1 MENYSDTMTWIDKEK
16 KLNYE
21 QAKDKALRLL
31 TFRAHSEKELS
42 DKLIRAGAQEE
53 DIERIL
59 SFCREYKFVDDRQY
73 AIRKAKD
80 LLHLKKFGKRRIISE
95 LYAKGIS
102 SEFID
107 EAIAELEF
115 DEDELLGL
123 IRKKLGDNFD
133 KKSVDR
139 CIRYFLYRGYD
150 IYEIKRQIETVKGE
164 ADEL

>member
-1 MENYSDTMTWIDKEK
+1 MNLTEK
-16 KLNYE
+16 TLTYE

-31 TFRAHSEKELS
+31 TFRAHSEKELA
-42 DKLIRAGAQEE
+42 DKLLRSGADSE

-59 SFCREYKFVDDRQY
+59 DFCRRYKFVNDRQY
-73 AIRKAKD
+73 AISKAKD
-80 LLHLKKFGKRRIISE
+80 LQNLKKYGKRRIISE

-102 SEFID
+102 SEYID
-107 EAIAELEF
+107 EAVEQLDF
-115 DEDELLGL
+115 DENALLPL
-123 IRKKLGDNFD
+123 IRKKLGGNFE
-133 KKSVDR
+133 KKSIDR

>member
-1 MENYSDTMTWIDKEK
+1 MTADNYLSIMSWTK

-42 DKLIRAGAQEE
+42 DKLLRAGAEEE

-95 LYAKGIS
+95 LYAKGVS
-102 SEFID
+102 SELID
-107 EAIAELEF
+107 EAISELEF

-123 IRKKLGDNFD
+123 VRKKLGGNFEQ
-133 KKSVDR
+133 KSVDR

-150 IYEIKRQIETVKGE
+150 IYEIQRHIETAKGE

>member
-1 MENYSDTMTWIDKEK
+1 MSWTDKEK

-31 TFRAHSEKELS
+31 TFRAHSQKELS
-42 DKLIRAGAQEE
+42 DKLLRAGAQAE
-53 DIERIL
+53 DIEKIL

-73 AIRKAKD
+73 AIRKARD

-102 SEFID
+102 PDLID
-107 EAIAELEF
+107 EAVSELEF
-115 DEDELLGL
+115 DQDELLGL
-123 IRKKLGDNFD
+123 VRRKLSGNFEQ
-133 KKSVDR
+133 KSVDR

-150 IYEIKRQIETVKGE
+150 IYEIKRQIEILKGE